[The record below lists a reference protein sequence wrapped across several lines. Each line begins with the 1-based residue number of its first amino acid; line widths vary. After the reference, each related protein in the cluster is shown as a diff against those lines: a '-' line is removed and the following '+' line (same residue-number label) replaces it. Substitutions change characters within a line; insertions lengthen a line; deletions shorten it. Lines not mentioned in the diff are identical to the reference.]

1 MRKVRG
7 GGDFFPS
14 SRGGGGLTLD
24 NTMEYLD
31 LIIVTNQTT
40 RNLAIGG
47 QLGNELLLVT
57 LVHVYITYM
66 YQSHQQQL
74 IPKLFVDATGARQR
88 YLLCVRARAR
98 ARVCVCVCVCVFVPV
113 PSQSRTTAH
122 KRDSISEIFA
132 LAQSASVANCYMQI
146 KKANKKHPIGC
157 LTFIFYQKY
166 FL

>member
-1 MRKVRG
+1 
-7 GGDFFPS
+7 
-14 SRGGGGLTLD
+14 
-24 NTMEYLD
+24 MEYLD

-40 RNLAIGG
+40 RNLAVGG

-74 IPKLFVDATGARQR
+74 IPKLFVDANGARQR
-88 YLLCVRARAR
+88 YLLCVCARAR
-98 ARVCVCVCVCVFVPV
+98 VCVCVFVPV

-132 LAQSASVANCYMQI
+132 FTQSASVANCYMQI

-166 FL
+166 FF